1 MTELLLLSCPEI
13 SPYITTNPS
22 GRVTSKGSVRINWTV
37 ALVGVMELIS
47 TLLGIPG
54 AKASVKMYQL
64 SWPGINCGVGPA
76 AYKLH

>member
-22 GRVTSKGSVRINWTV
+22 GRVASKVSVRVNWTV

-47 TLLGIPG
+47 TLPGTRG
-54 AKASVKMYQL
+54 AKASKYSLRL
-64 SWPGINCGVGPA
+64 SLV
-76 AYKLH
+76 

>member
-22 GRVTSKGSVRINWTV
+22 GRVTSKGSVRVNWTV

-47 TLLGIPG
+47 TLSGIRG
-54 AKASVKMYQL
+54 AKASVKMNHFYTTINTR
-64 SWPGINCGVGPA
+64 PGINCSV
-76 AYKLH
+76 

>member
-22 GRVTSKGSVRINWTV
+22 GLVASNGSVRVNWTV

-47 TLLGIPG
+47 TLSGIRG
-54 AKASVKMYQL
+54 DKASIAQ
-64 SWPGINCGVGPA
+64 
-76 AYKLH
+76 

>member
-22 GRVTSKGSVRINWTV
+22 GRVTSKGSVRVNWTV

-47 TLLGIPG
+47 TLSGTRG
-54 AKASVKMYQL
+54 AKASIAQL
-64 SWPGINCGVGPA
+64 LWIYNKQGFLLLLFC
-76 AYKLH
+76 

>member
-22 GRVTSKGSVRINWTV
+22 GRVTSKGSVRVNWTV

-47 TLLGIPG
+47 TLLGIRG
-54 AKASVKMYQL
+54 AKASEFSTL
-64 SWPGINCGVGPA
+64 S
-76 AYKLH
+76 